1 MLQPLGAVLILTG
14 WFLLLWDRNNPFIG
28 WVLGVGGLL
37 LGLDWLTA

>member
-28 WVLGVGGLL
+28 WVLGAGGVLL
-37 LGLDWLTA
+37 ALDWLSA